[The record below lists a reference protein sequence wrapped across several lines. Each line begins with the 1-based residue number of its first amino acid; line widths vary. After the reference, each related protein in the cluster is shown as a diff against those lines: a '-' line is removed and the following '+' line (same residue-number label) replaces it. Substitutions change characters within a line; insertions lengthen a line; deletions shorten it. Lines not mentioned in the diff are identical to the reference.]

1 MIKTNIWTDWRAKGD
16 VTPIKD
22 QGQCGSCWAFSAVG
36 SIESAYAIKTGTL
49 VSLSEQQLVDCSTR
63 YGNMGCNGGLMDQ
76 AFKYVIEAG
85 GITSEASYPYVAHSK
100 TCTFNASGVIVKVC
114 GFVDIKQRDESDLQQ
129 AVANIGPMSVAID
142 ASHSSFQLYRNG
154 GMYFISILVVLH
166 IISYVFFSL

>member
-1 MIKTNIWTDWRAKGD
+1 
-16 VTPIKD
+16 
-22 QGQCGSCWAFSAVG
+22 
-36 SIESAYAIKTGTL
+36 
-49 VSLSEQQLVDCSTR
+49 
-63 YGNMGCNGGLMDQ
+63 MDQ

-142 ASHSSFQLYRNG
+142 ASHSSFQLYRSG
-154 GMYFISILVVLH
+154 GMYFISILVVFH